1 MRKTCLVLAL
11 LAVGGCGNRM
21 SIADQCTSYGW
32 QPGTPGHA
40 DCQMRMRIA
49 DDNLQQRRGDAMM
62 RMGTQMMQPPQ
73 PAYTSPS
80 PFSSYRLPSG
90 RIVNCST
97 IGTMTSCN

>member
-40 DCQMRMRIA
+40 NCQMRTRIA
-49 DDNLQQRRGDAMM
+49 NDNLQQRQGDALM

-73 PAYTSPS
+73 PAYGTPS
-80 PFSSYRLPSG
+80 FSSYRLPSG
-90 RIVNCST
+90 RVVNCST

>member
-1 MRKTCLVLAL
+1 MKVMAA
-11 LAVGGCGNRM
+11 AVGLLVIAGCGPRTT
-21 SIADQCTSYGW
+21 IADQCTSYGW
-32 QPGTPGHA
+32 SPGTAGHA
-40 DCQMRMRIA
+40 NCQMQMRIA
-49 DDNLQQRRGDAMM
+49 DDNLQQRRSDNLM
-62 RMGTQMMQPPQ
+62 RMGSQMMQPPQ